1 MYLVSK
7 IICCSTDRM
16 EKDFKIFHSYEDAVY
31 YKNRLKG
38 LCISEIADYY
48 DILEEEV
55 YQYVNVTEDEPNVF
69 AYTDMDLEVE
79 IAIDNLY

>member
-7 IICCSTDRM
+7 ICCYSSERM
-16 EKDFKIFHSYEDAVY
+16 NKEFKIFHSYEDAVY

-38 LCISEIADYY
+38 LCISEIADLY
-48 DILEEEV
+48 DILENEV
-55 YQYVNVTEDEPNVF
+55 YEYVNITEDDTDIF

>member
-7 IICCSTDRM
+7 ICCCSTDRM
-16 EKDFKIFHSYEDAVY
+16 EKEFKLFHSYDDAIY

-48 DILEEEV
+48 DILESEV
-55 YQYVNVTEDEPNVF
+55 YEYINIIEDETNVF
-69 AYTDMDLEVE
+69 AYTDIDLEVE

>member
-7 IICCSTDRM
+7 ISCYSSERM
-16 EKDFKIFHSYEDAVY
+16 NKEFKIFHSYEDAVY

-38 LCISEIADYY
+38 LCISEIADLY
-48 DILEEEV
+48 DILENEV
-55 YQYVNVTEDEPNVF
+55 YEYVNITEDDTDIF

>member
-7 IICCSTDRM
+7 ICCCSSDRM
-16 EKDFKIFHSYEDAVY
+16 EKEFKLFHSYEDAIY

-48 DILEEEV
+48 DILEKEV
-55 YQYVNVTEDEPNVF
+55 YEYINITEDDTDIF

>member
-7 IICCSTDRM
+7 ITSNACERM
-16 EKDFKIFHSYEDAVY
+16 EKEFKLFHSYDDALY

-48 DILEEEV
+48 DILESEV
-55 YQYVNVTEDEPNVF
+55 YEYINITEDEPNIF

-79 IAIDNLY
+79 VAIDNLY